1 MPAALVGTALPAV
14 AALPPLAAAPAA
26 GLTLLYPFLDVDPA
40 LTPVMVLEELEAAVE
55 AMPPAGEVVAGGGCE
70 APPAPVGV
78 VTSEATEC
86 PETTRFMGF
95 GLIRAAMGLSLNVLT
110 SRRKY

>member
-14 AALPPLAAAPAA
+14 VALPPLAAAPAA
-26 GLTLLYPFLDVDPA
+26 GLTLLYPFLDEAGGAP
-40 LTPVMVLEELEAAVE
+40 LKFVLEELEAASVE
-55 AMPPAGEVVAGGGCE
+55 ADCTEVVGELALGAPGGVPV
-70 APPAPVGV
+70 PP
-78 VTSEATEC
+78 SEPTLG
-86 PETTRFMGF
+86 PETTRFIGF